1 MICSSSFSVWLVESD
16 IGEKNKQTTS
26 HNFDLIWLM
35 SLKND
40 LMTHTLSL
48 CKSRS
53 SPSAAPRHSCFAQWA
68 LRCLKINVRLEVEG
82 RSESDL
88 PAGQRCTA
96 GYWLVAVA
104 SQGASRQRWST
115 QILLTEALE
124 PLTSGKAERH
134 FIIRRDE
141 IHFHSRYTK
150 THSEGV
156 FSGGF
161 ELRTKKIKVKE

>member
-1 MICSSSFSVWLVESD
+1 MLE
-16 IGEKNKQTTS
+16 N
-26 HNFDLIWLM
+26 
-35 SLKND
+35 
-40 LMTHTLSL
+40 
-48 CKSRS
+48 
-53 SPSAAPRHSCFAQWA
+53 
-68 LRCLKINVRLEVEG
+68 RCLEVEG

-88 PAGQRCTA
+88 PAGQRCAA
-96 GYWLVAVA
+96 GYRLAAVA

-150 THSEGV
+150 THSDDGV
-156 FSGGF
+156 QLGF
-161 ELRTKKIKVKE
+161 LSSEPKKKKVKE